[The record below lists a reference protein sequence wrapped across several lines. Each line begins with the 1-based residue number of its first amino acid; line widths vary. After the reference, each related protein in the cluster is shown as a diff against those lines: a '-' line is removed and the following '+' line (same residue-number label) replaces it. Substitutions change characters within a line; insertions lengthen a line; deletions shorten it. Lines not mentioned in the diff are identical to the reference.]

1 MTQKIAVIF
10 HISRLS
16 RVGIERAKI
25 LETFQKLGVKLL
37 SSRVEDSE
45 EGMVP
50 FIVEVELKDTRDVTM
65 LLRTMELHT
74 GYYPSIFS

>member
-1 MTQKIAVIF
+1 MTQKIAVVF

-25 LETFQKLGVKLL
+25 LETLQKLGVKLL

>member
-45 EGMVP
+45 EGMIP

>member
-10 HISRLS
+10 HIPRLS

-45 EGMVP
+45 EGVVP
-50 FIVEVELKDTRDVTM
+50 FIVEVELKDTRDVKM

>member
-45 EGMVP
+45 EGVVP